1 MGVQMLLETYF
12 LLSSFSVPERIE
24 LNPQSILWILPLAA
38 SIAIV
43 YKALKIPKFQF
54 RIFLKEASTLFISI
68 IFFIAVTAL
77 VLFVFTRLVI
87 E

>member
-1 MGVQMLLETYF
+1 MLLETFFF
-12 LLSSFSVPERIE
+12 LSTFSVPEQIG
-24 LNPQSILWILPLAA
+24 LNPQSMLLLLPLVA

-54 RIFLKEASTLFISI
+54 GIFLKEVATLFLSI
-68 IFFIAVTAL
+68 VAFITVTAL
-77 VLFVFTRLVI
+77 VLFILVWLVI